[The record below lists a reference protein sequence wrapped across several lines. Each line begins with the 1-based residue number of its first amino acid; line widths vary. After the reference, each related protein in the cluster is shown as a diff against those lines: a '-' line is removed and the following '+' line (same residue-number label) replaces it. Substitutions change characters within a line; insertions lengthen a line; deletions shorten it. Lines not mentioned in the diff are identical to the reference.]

1 MASPLTTPLADRWN
15 ALLQLLDGIAQEHP
29 DALLASS
36 MRVEDT
42 LLIHA
47 LMQLPTRPGACRTWS
62 ADSENR
68 PQRDQFLPNLQPN
81 SRAIGQKDG
90 EKWAAAVDLQP
101 ATSKSGRFPGVFM
114 LDTGRLHQ
122 ETLDIVGVIEQ
133 RYGINVQLMHPKPEA
148 VKDYIATHGLN
159 AFYES
164 VELRKLCCDIRK
176 VEPLR
181 RALAGHSAWIT
192 GQRREQ
198 SSTRAELPETQ
209 WDEAFGL
216 HKYNPLAS
224 WSTDEVWAV
233 VRPLGIPYNPLHDR
247 GYPSI
252 GCECCTRAIRPGEDI
267 RAGRWWWEQRNN
279 AECGLHTSVN
289 AHHHEHTDP
298 TPAA

>member
-1 MASPLTTPLADRWN
+1 MASPLTTALTDRWN

-36 MRVEDT
+36 MGVEDT

-47 LMQLPTRPGACRTWS
+47 LMQLPTR
-62 ADSENR
+62 
-68 PQRDQFLPNLQPN
+68 L
-81 SRAIGQKDG
+81 
-90 EKWAAAVDLQP
+90 
-101 ATSKSGRFPGVFM
+101 GVFM

-122 ETLDIVGVIEQ
+122 ETLAMVGTIEQ
-133 RYGINVQLMHPKPEA
+133 RYGITVQLMHPEPEA
-148 VKDYIATHGLN
+148 VKHYIATHGLN

-181 RALAGHSAWIT
+181 RALAGHTAWIT

-198 SSTRAELPETQ
+198 SSTRAELPEAQ
-209 WDEAFGL
+209 WDESFGL

-224 WSTDEVWAV
+224 WSTGEVWAV
-233 VRPLGIPYNPLHDR
+233 VRALNIPYHPLHDR

-279 AECGLHTSVN
+279 LECGLHTHVN
-289 AHHHEHTDP
+289 TASHNAHTDP
-298 TPAA
+298 TSAT

>member
-1 MASPLTTPLADRWN
+1 MASPLTTALADRWN

-36 MRVEDT
+36 MGVEDT

-47 LMQLPTRPGACRTWS
+47 LMQLSTR
-62 ADSENR
+62 
-68 PQRDQFLPNLQPN
+68 L
-81 SRAIGQKDG
+81 
-90 EKWAAAVDLQP
+90 
-101 ATSKSGRFPGVFM
+101 GVFM

-122 ETLDIVGVIEQ
+122 ETLAMVGTIEQ
-133 RYGINVQLMHPKPEA
+133 RYGITVQLMHPEPEA
-148 VKDYIATHGLN
+148 VKHYIATHGLN

-198 SSTRAELPETQ
+198 SSTRAELPEAQ

-224 WSTDEVWAV
+224 WRTGEVWAV
-233 VRPLGIPYNPLHDR
+233 VRALNIPYHPLHDR

-279 AECGLHTSVN
+279 LECGLHTHVN
-289 AHHHEHTDP
+289 TASHNAHTDP
-298 TPAA
+298 TSAT

>member
-1 MASPLTTPLADRWN
+1 MGTTLSSPLAQRWN
-15 ALLQLLDGIAQEHP
+15 ALLNLLEGIAQEHP

-36 MRVEDT
+36 MGVEDT

-47 LMQLPTRPGACRTWS
+47 LMQLPKR
-62 ADSENR
+62 
-68 PQRDQFLPNLQPN
+68 L
-81 SRAIGQKDG
+81 
-90 EKWAAAVDLQP
+90 
-101 ATSKSGRFPGVFM
+101 GVFM

-122 ETLDIVGVIEQ
+122 ETLALAGAIEQ
-133 RYGINVQLMHPKPEA
+133 RYGITIQTMHPDPT
-148 VKDYIATHGLN
+148 VVHDYVTTHGLN

-164 VELRKLCCDIRK
+164 VELRKRCCGIRK

-198 SSTRAELPETQ
+198 SATRAELPEAQ

-224 WSTDEVWAV
+224 WSTEEVWAV
-233 VRPLGIPYNPLHDR
+233 VRALEIPYNPLHDQ

-252 GCECCTRAIRPGEDI
+252 GCEPCTRATRPGEDI
-267 RAGRWWWEQRNN
+267 RAGRWWWEQRSSL
-279 AECGLHTSVN
+279 ECGLHTSIN
-289 AHHHEHTDP
+289 ASHHEHTDP
-298 TPAA
+298 TLAA